1 MNYIDEDRDG
11 FITQVEL
18 YKALELKA
26 QHDGYQGTTAS
37 IDQVLLKLKRGAEK
51 YNSMGEYVNYLF

>member
-1 MNYIDEDRDG
+1 LMNYIDEDRDG

-37 IDQVLLKLKRGAEK
+37 ID
-51 YNSMGEYVNYLF
+51 